1 MKTYQFRAVIE
12 PDEGG
17 WIAFCPTLAR
27 QGAVT
32 GGDTREEAH
41 KNIREV
47 LRMALESL
55 IEHDEPIPDN
65 EEAAGDEELIAVTV

>member
-1 MKTYQFRAVIE
+1 MKTYQFRVVIE
-12 PDEGG
+12 RDEGG

-32 GGDTREEAH
+32 GGDTREQAH

-47 LRMALESL
+47 LQMALESL
-55 IEHDEPIPDN
+55 MEHDEPIPDN
-65 EEAAGDEELIAVTV
+65 EAAAGDEELIAVTI

>member
-12 PDEGG
+12 PDEDG

-27 QGAVT
+27 QGAAT

-47 LRMALESL
+47 LQMALESL

-65 EEAAGDEELIAVTV
+65 EAAAGDEELIAVTL

>member
-1 MKTYQFRAVIE
+1 MKTYQFRVVVE

-32 GGDTREEAH
+32 GGDTREEAF
-41 KNIREV
+41 KNIQEV
-47 LRMALESL
+47 LQMTLESML
-55 IEHDEPIPDN
+55 FHGETIPV
-65 EEAAGDEELIAVTV
+65 EMPAPPSERIAVTL

>member
-1 MKTYQFRAVIE
+1 MKTYQFRVVVE

-32 GGDTREEAH
+32 GGDTREEAF
-41 KNIREV
+41 KNIQEV
-47 LRMALESL
+47 LQMTLESML
-55 IEHDEPIPDN
+55 FHGETIPIETPAPPSER
-65 EEAAGDEELIAVTV
+65 IAVTL